1 MPVFLLVTLLLGL
14 ATSQRIK
21 DSIYTDIE
29 QIRPC
34 FRSPPA
40 ILPTTTMTPCR
51 RLNGSQEIGC
61 SSALG
66 GNVGVVQYLEREGD
80 LAGLLAEGF
89 GPYVVLVSPA
99 IFSGN
104 LLRSLRASGQVR
116 AGVQL
121 QL

>member
-1 MPVFLLVTLLLGL
+1 M
-14 ATSQRIK
+14 
-21 DSIYTDIE
+21 
-29 QIRPC
+29 
-34 FRSPPA
+34 
-40 ILPTTTMTPCR
+40 
-51 RLNGSQEIGC
+51 
-61 SSALG
+61 
-66 GNVGVVQYLEREGD
+66 QYLEREGD
-80 LAGLLAEGF
+80 LSVLLAEGF